1 MDKKR
6 FARLIGAVLIG
17 LPTIWVNG
25 YAAEALPAS
34 ISAMTQCSRAE
45 LKAFR
50 WIHVGYAALY
60 LPNCRNASDIF
71 SASPK
76 RLRFLYQRSIPARA
90 FREASEK
97 YLRINLGSRFD
108 QWRQSFQ
115 QFNNH
120 YRDVGEG
127 DYYELVYDNEHG
139 LKLLLNDQVL
149 ATLPD
154 QQQAS
159 AYFTIW
165 FGKEPFSEDLKEAL
179 LEPVL

>member
-1 MDKKR
+1 MDKKG
-6 FARLIGAVLIG
+6 FTRLIGAVLIG
-17 LPTIWVNG
+17 LQGIGVSA
-25 YAAEALPAS
+25 YAAEALPAR
-34 ISAMTQCSRAE
+34 ISTMTQCSRAE

-60 LPNCRNASDIF
+60 LQNCRNASEIF

-90 FREASEK
+90 FRESSEE

-108 QWRQSFQ
+108 QWRQSFR
-115 QFNNH
+115 QFNSH

-127 DYYELVYDNEHG
+127 DYYELVYDENG
-139 LKLLLNDQVL
+139 LKLLLNDQLL

-154 QQQAS
+154 PQQAS

-165 FGKEPFSEDLKEAL
+165 FGEEPFSEDLKKAL
-179 LEPVL
+179 LKPAL